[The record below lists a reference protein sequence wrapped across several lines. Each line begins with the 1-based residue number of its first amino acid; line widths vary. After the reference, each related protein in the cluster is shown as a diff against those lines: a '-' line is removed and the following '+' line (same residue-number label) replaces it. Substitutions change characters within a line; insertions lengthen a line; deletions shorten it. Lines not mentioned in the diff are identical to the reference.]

1 MLFQILHFLIL
12 GVCIVGIL
20 VIQIKIF
27 KKTLGKLSVFR
38 NILPQKGPDGF
49 AIIKT
54 TRGTCIVNN
63 HLADWYKHRQNK
75 CEELKDT
82 LEVLQGE
89 LLEELGSV
97 DDLESAVEIPMATSL
112 ADDIEKAQKELDKNE
127 RQIKDFENN
136 LFDSKF
142 CDNPLGQTIIAAIN
156 NYLLKNRN
164 SSADFHLIKDIVDRN
179 SDAAEEEIDTQIPVP
194 LYCGLAGTMLGVI
207 IGVGALWL
215 SGGLSALMN
224 ATEAANNGAGGIE
237 ALIGGV
243 ALAMISS
250 LCGVVLTTW
259 CSLQTKDAKKENEER
274 KHNFL
279 SWIQAE
285 LLPVLSTDAMSAINQ
300 MTANLADFNETFAR
314 NAQELNSA
322 LSIVSRTT
330 KDQTR
335 LFETLENLKIQKVA
349 TANIEVYDKL
359 KNCTDE
365 IGNIAECLKDS
376 RRYLEKVEA
385 LSSKLDD
392 ADQRVRLIE
401 EMARFFKEERAN
413 LDAINGV
420 INKSMG
426 EADNNLQQA
435 AKELKDSISNEYSE
449 LGKHFAKERENFE
462 KVADEQ
468 QAALEKRMDEIKS
481 LTAELKNLS
490 AVKSSMESLVK
501 ATESQNKK
509 LDSLS
514 AAISE
519 LALIKSG
526 ADVSTASLF
535 RIPRWVKITAV
546 ACAGIVVLSCLLLA
560 IMAFIR

>member
-1 MLFQILHFLIL
+1 MILHYILL

-20 VIQIKIF
+20 VFQIKIF
-27 KKTLGKLSVFR
+27 RKTLGKLGVFR
-38 NILPQKGPDGF
+38 NIFPEKGPDGF

-54 TRGTCIVNN
+54 ERGTCIVNN
-63 HLADWYKHRQNK
+63 HLADWYKYRQNK

-89 LLEELGSV
+89 LTGELANV
-97 DDLESAVEIPMATSL
+97 DDWDNADEFPMATSL
-112 ADDIEKAQKELDKNE
+112 ANDIDKVQKELDKNE

-136 LFDSKF
+136 LSDSKF

-207 IGVGALWL
+207 VGVGALCL
-215 SGGLSALMN
+215 SGELKSLTIMN
-224 ATEAANNGAGGIE
+224 ATEAANNGVGGIE

-259 CSLQTKDAKKENEER
+259 CSLQTKEAKKENEER